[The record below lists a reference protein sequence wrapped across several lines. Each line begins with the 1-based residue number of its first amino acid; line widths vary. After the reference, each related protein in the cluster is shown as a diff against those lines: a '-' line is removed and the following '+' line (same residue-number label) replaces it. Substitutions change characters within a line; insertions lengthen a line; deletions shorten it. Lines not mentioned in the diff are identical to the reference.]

1 MKKLA
6 AILIALSVL
15 FCGVG
20 PVMVAPA
27 YADVC
32 SDADDTMKEVLG
44 CPNPESPKKTIG
56 SIGNYWISVVLS
68 FVGLIAVAVII
79 IGGISYTKSMGDPGK
94 TKRARD
100 TIIYGVVGLIVCLLA
115 YAIVA
120 LVTANI
126 SMPADDKGNT
136 L

>member
-1 MKKLA
+1 MKKLV
-6 AILIALSVL
+6 AILTALSIL
-15 FCGVG
+15 FCGVA

-32 SDADDTMKEVLG
+32 DDADETMKGVLG
-44 CPNPESPKKTIG
+44 CSEKQTIG
-56 SIGNYWISVVLS
+56 GIGNQWIAVVLS
-68 FVGLIAVAVII
+68 FMGLLAVVMII

-100 TIIYGVVGLIVCLLA
+100 TIIYGVVGLVVVLLA
-115 YAIVA
+115 YAIVT
-120 LVTANI
+120 LVSENI
-126 SMPADDKGNT
+126 IPSNQNK

>member
-6 AILIALSVL
+6 AILTILAIL

-20 PVMVAPA
+20 PAFVEPA

-32 SDADDTMKEVLG
+32 SDADADMKEVLG
-44 CPNPESPKKTIG
+44 CGKKKTIG
-56 SIGNYWISVVLS
+56 QVGNVWIERVLS
-68 FVGLIAVAVII
+68 FVGLAAVIMI
-79 IGGISYTKSMGDPGK
+79 IVGGIFYVKSMGDPGK

-100 TIIYGVVGLIVCLLA
+100 TIIYGVVGLIVALLA

-126 SMPADDKGNT
+126 AVPADDKGNT

>member
-20 PVMVAPA
+20 PMMVAPA

-44 CPNPESPKKTIG
+44 CSEKETVG
-56 SIGNYWISVVLS
+56 SVGNRWISVVLS

-126 SMPADDKGNT
+126 STPVNDKGNT